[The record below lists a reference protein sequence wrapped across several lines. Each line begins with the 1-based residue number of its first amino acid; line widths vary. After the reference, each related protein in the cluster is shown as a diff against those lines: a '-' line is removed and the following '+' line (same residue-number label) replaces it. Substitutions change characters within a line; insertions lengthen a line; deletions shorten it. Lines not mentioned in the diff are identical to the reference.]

1 MFAVCG
7 PQCLLS
13 VNHNVCCLWT
23 AMFAVCVDRNV
34 CCLWTPVF
42 AVCGP
47 QCLLSVDHNVCC
59 LWTTMFAVCGPVFA
73 VCEPQCLLS
82 VWTTMFAVCVDHNV
96 HQLYVGVILSGT
108 RGDLEEA
115 SHAELSKV
123 ADSLTSHQYKSYMVM
138 MVHRLRANTEVQL
151 GRHTVCVYVCV
162 DIVGWACVCAQ
173 ICVCVDLIV
182 CMCVHRFVYVWTS
195 LCACV
200 CTDLCVCGPHCVH
213 VCA

>member
-1 MFAVCG
+1 
-7 PQCLLS
+7 
-13 VNHNVCCLWT
+13 
-23 AMFAVCVDRNV
+23 
-34 CCLWTPVF
+34 
-42 AVCGP
+42 
-47 QCLLSVDHNVCC
+47 
-59 LWTTMFAVCGPVFA
+59 
-73 VCEPQCLLS
+73 
-82 VWTTMFAVCVDHNV
+82 MFAVCVDHNV

-182 CMCVHRFVYVWTS
+182 CMCVHRFVCVWTS

-200 CTDLCVCGPHCVH
+200 CIDLCVCCGHDCRCTYHACMCEHMYVCVCLCWCVGHCVCIGVGVWRFVCVFSICSSTCVTVYH
-213 VCA
+213 VTSNIS